1 MGETR
6 SLQKGRYVMAI
17 AFPSVEWVEEY
28 KKQINLSEGYKKA
41 GATWT
46 AGAVALVTLAK
57 PEIGLNEDFGIW
69 LDLHQGVC
77 REAKV
82 VTAEEAQK
90 APFCITGDY
99 ARWKQVIKKE
109 LEPVKGMMQGKLKL
123 KGDLPTIVRYVK
135 ASQELVEC
143 STRIETK
150 FLDE

>member
-1 MGETR
+1 
-6 SLQKGRYVMAI
+6 MALS
-17 AFPSVEWVEEY
+17 FPSIEWVEEF

-41 GATWT
+41 GATWA
-46 AGAVALVTLAK
+46 AGAVALVTSAK
-57 PEIGLNEDFGIW
+57 PEIGIKEDVGIW

-77 REAKV
+77 RDAKI
-82 VTAEEAQK
+82 VTAEESQK

-123 KGDLPTIVRYVK
+123 KGDLPTIVRYIK

-143 STRIETK
+143 TTRIETK

>member
-1 MGETR
+1 
-6 SLQKGRYVMAI
+6 MALS
-17 AFPSVEWVEEY
+17 FPSIEWVEEF

-46 AGAVALVTLAK
+46 AGAVALVTSAK
-57 PEIGLNEDFGIW
+57 PEIGIKEDVGIW

-77 REAKV
+77 RDAKI
-82 VTAEEAQK
+82 VTAEESQK

-123 KGDLPTIVRYVK
+123 KGDLPTIVRNVK
-135 ASQELVEC
+135 GAQELVEC
-143 STRIETK
+143 TTRIETK

>member
-1 MGETR
+1 
-6 SLQKGRYVMAI
+6 MAI
-17 AFPSVEWVEEY
+17 SFPSIEWVEEF
-28 KKQINLSEGYKKA
+28 KKQINSSEGYKKA

-46 AGAVALVTLAK
+46 AGPVALVISAK
-57 PEIGLNEDFGIW
+57 PEIGLNEDFAMV

-77 REAKV
+77 RDAKRV
-82 VTAEEAQK
+82 SLEEAQK
-90 APFCITGDY
+90 APFYITSDY

-123 KGDLPTIVRYVK
+123 KGDLPTIIRYVK

-143 STRIETK
+143 TTRIETK

>member
-1 MGETR
+1 
-6 SLQKGRYVMAI
+6 MAFS
-17 AFPSVEWVEEY
+17 FPSAEWVEEY

-41 GATWT
+41 AATWA

-57 PEIGLNEDFGIW
+57 PEIGINEDVGIW

-77 REAKV
+77 REANV
-82 VTAEEAQK
+82 VSAEEAQK

-143 STRIETK
+143 STRIDTK

>member
-1 MGETR
+1 
-6 SLQKGRYVMAI
+6 MALT
-17 AFPSVEWVEEY
+17 FPSPEWVEEF
-28 KKQINLSEGYKKA
+28 KRQINLSQGYKEA
-41 GATWT
+41 GSTWT
-46 AGAVALVTLAK
+46 AGPVALVTLAK
-57 PEIGLNEDFGIW
+57 PEVGLHEDIGIW

-77 REAKV
+77 RDAKIV
-82 VTAEEAQK
+82 SGEEAQK

>member
-1 MGETR
+1 
-6 SLQKGRYVMAI
+6 MALT
-17 AFPSVEWVEEY
+17 FPSVEWIEEY

-46 AGAVALVTLAK
+46 AGVVALVISAK
-57 PEIGLNEDFGIW
+57 PEIGINEDFGMW

-77 REAKV
+77 REAKKV
-82 VTAEEAQK
+82 SLEEAQK
-90 APFCITGDY
+90 APFCIIGDY
-99 ARWKQVIKKE
+99 TRWKQVIKKE

-143 STRIETK
+143 TTRIETK

>member
-1 MGETR
+1 
-6 SLQKGRYVMAI
+6 MALP
-17 AFPSVEWVEEY
+17 FPSVEWVEEY

-46 AGAVALVTLAK
+46 AGAVALVTSAK
-57 PEIGLNEDFGIW
+57 PEIGLNEDVGIW

-77 REAKV
+77 REAKI

>member
-1 MGETR
+1 
-6 SLQKGRYVMAI
+6 MAKS
-17 AFPSVEWVEEY
+17 FPSIEWVEEFER
-28 KKQINLSEGYKKA
+28 QINLSEGYKKA

-46 AGAVALVTLAK
+46 AGPVALVISAK
-57 PEIGLNEDFGIW
+57 SEIGLNEDVGIW

-77 REAKV
+77 RDAKQV
-82 VTAEEAQK
+82 SLEEAQK

-123 KGDLPTIVRYVK
+123 KGDLPTIVRNVK
-135 ASQELVEC
+135 GAQELVEC
-143 STRIETK
+143 STRVETK

>member
-1 MGETR
+1 
-6 SLQKGRYVMAI
+6 MALT
-17 AFPSVEWVEEY
+17 FPSAEWVEEF
-28 KKQINLSEGYKKA
+28 KRQINLSEGYKKA
-41 GATWT
+41 GATWS
-46 AGAVALVTLAK
+46 AGAVALVISAK
-57 PEIGLNEDFGIW
+57 PEIGINEDFAMW

-77 REAKV
+77 RDAKRV
-82 VTAEEAQK
+82 GFEEAQK

-143 STRIETK
+143 TTRIETK

>member
-1 MGETR
+1 
-6 SLQKGRYVMAI
+6 MALS
-17 AFPSVEWVEEY
+17 FPSAEWVEEF
-28 KKQINLSEGYKKA
+28 KKQINSSEGYKKT

-46 AGAVALVTLAK
+46 AGPVALIISAK
-57 PEIGLNEDFGIW
+57 PEIGINKDFGIW

-77 REAKV
+77 RDARV
-82 VTAEEAQK
+82 VTAAEAQK
-90 APFCITGDY
+90 APFCITGEY

-109 LEPVKGMMQGKLKL
+109 LEPVKGMMQGKLRL

-143 STRIETK
+143 TTKIETK

>member
-1 MGETR
+1 
-6 SLQKGRYVMAI
+6 MALT
-17 AFPSVEWVEEY
+17 FPSVEWMEEY
-28 KKQINLSEGYKKA
+28 KKQINSSEGYKKA

-46 AGAVALVTLAK
+46 AGVVALVISAK
-57 PEIGLNEDFGIW
+57 PEIGINEDFGMW

-77 REAKV
+77 REAKKV
-82 VTAEEAQK
+82 GLQEAQK
-90 APFCITGDY
+90 APFCIIGDY
-99 ARWKQVIKKE
+99 TRWKQVIKKE

-143 STRIETK
+143 TTRIETK

>member
-1 MGETR
+1 
-6 SLQKGRYVMAI
+6 MAI
-17 AFPSVEWVEEY
+17 SFPSIEWVEEF

-46 AGAVALVTLAK
+46 AGPVALIISAK
-57 PEIGLNEDFGIW
+57 PEIGVQEDFGMW
-69 LDLHQGVC
+69 LDLHQGLC
-77 REAKV
+77 RDAKIV
-82 VTAEEAQK
+82 SLEGAQK
-90 APFCITGDY
+90 APFCIIGDY

-143 STRIETK
+143 TTRIETK

>member
-1 MGETR
+1 
-6 SLQKGRYVMAI
+6 MALI
-17 AFPSVEWVEEY
+17 FPSVEWMEEY
-28 KKQINLSEGYKKA
+28 KKQINSSEGYKKA

-46 AGAVALVTLAK
+46 AGVVALVISAK
-57 PEIGLNEDFGIW
+57 PEIGINEDFGMW

-77 REAKV
+77 REAKKV
-82 VTAEEAQK
+82 GLEEAQK
-90 APFCITGDY
+90 APFCIIGDY
-99 ARWKQVIKKE
+99 TRWKQVIKKE

-143 STRIETK
+143 TTRIETK

>member
-1 MGETR
+1 
-6 SLQKGRYVMAI
+6 MALT
-17 AFPSVEWVEEY
+17 FPSAEWVEEF
-28 KKQINLSEGYKKA
+28 KRQINLSEGYKKA

-46 AGAVALVTLAK
+46 AGVVALVISAK
-57 PEIGLNEDFGIW
+57 PEIGLTEDVGIW

-77 REAKV
+77 RDAKI

-123 KGDLPTIVRYVK
+123 KGDLPTIVRNVK
-135 ASQELVEC
+135 GAQELVEC
-143 STRIETK
+143 TTRIDTK
-150 FLDE
+150 FFDE

>member
-1 MGETR
+1 
-6 SLQKGRYVMAI
+6 MALT
-17 AFPSVEWVEEY
+17 FPSVEWMEEY
-28 KKQINLSEGYKKA
+28 KKQINSSEGYKKA

-46 AGAVALVTLAK
+46 AGVVALVISAK
-57 PEIGLNEDFGIW
+57 PEIGINEDFGMW

-77 REAKV
+77 REAKKV
-82 VTAEEAQK
+82 GLEEAQK
-90 APFCITGDY
+90 APFCIIGDY
-99 ARWKQVIKKE
+99 TRWKQVIKKE

-143 STRIETK
+143 TTRIETK